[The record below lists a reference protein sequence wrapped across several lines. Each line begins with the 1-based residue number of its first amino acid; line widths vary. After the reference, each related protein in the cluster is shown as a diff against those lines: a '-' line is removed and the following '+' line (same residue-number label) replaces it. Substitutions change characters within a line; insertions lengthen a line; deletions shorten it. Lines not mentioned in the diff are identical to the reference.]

1 MGQQNE
7 KRSLAGLI
15 AEVRQIPNDIQT
27 QLNTGNGMDED
38 KMRAWIAERLQSQV
52 RRVRFYDD
60 MQNQQ
65 TERCFAHYTS
75 WRSFHA
81 ILNQEQPLMRMY
93 NYETAN
99 DPLEGQIFPEGWKEI
114 REKARCMGNV
124 QGADDRSQPG
134 GTYGCSFSSGTE
146 DIGDDLTL
154 WRLYG
159 NNGEGC
165 SLMMKSLGMDM
176 YRIRYRK
183 QDGSVRSQEEA
194 DEDKAVAQQMNDLLR
209 IGERTIDSIEDNY
222 KQSVRSAIGDAAQR
236 VLEGYCH
243 LVKDIAYSNE
253 KEWRRIVVRPTLVKT
268 CFDASAAGVRRYVNG
283 QAFKDL
289 LVTGSEIRIGPK
301 VLNPKVVCAYVERA
315 TRPRKMGLASVRAST
330 KSYR

>member
-1 MGQQNE
+1 
-7 KRSLAGLI
+7 
-15 AEVRQIPNDIQT
+15 
-27 QLNTGNGMDED
+27 
-38 KMRAWIAERLQSQV
+38 
-52 RRVRFYDD
+52 
-60 MQNQQ
+60 
-65 TERCFAHYTS
+65 
-75 WRSFHA
+75 
-81 ILNQEQPLMRMY
+81 MRMY

-99 DPLEGQIFPEGWKEI
+99 DPLEGQIFPEGWKEV
-114 REKARCMGNV
+114 REKARNLGKL
-124 QGADDRSQPG
+124 QGTDDPSQPG
-134 GTYGCSFSSGTE
+134 DTYGCSFSSGAE

-165 SLMMKSLGMDM
+165 SLMMKSLGMHM

-183 QDGSVRSQEEA
+183 QDGSVRSHEEA
-194 DEDKAVAQQMNDLLR
+194 SEDKAVAQQMNHLLSV
-209 IGERTIDSIEDNY
+209 GERTIDSIEDAY
-222 KQSVRSAIGDAAQR
+222 RQPVGSAISDAVRR
-236 VLEGYCH
+236 VLEGYCY

-253 KEWRRIVVRPTLVKT
+253 REWRRIVVRPTLEET
-268 CFDASAAGVRRYVNG
+268 CFDANATGVRRYVEG

-315 TRPRKMGLASVRAST
+315 TRHRKMGLASVNAST